1 MNPRAR
7 SRSGAVAALL
17 LVAALC
23 ALPAAANLTFTVIDP
38 DRIGPPDTTHV
49 FAGTITNGFAT
60 PRNASDLFFDF
71 SGFDPAVLSPT
82 QLFGLVD
89 FVIPAGGTTAI
100 MDLFEL
106 HVGAA
111 TFGATYF
118 ADVTVQDVFG
128 LFSPPLTV
136 SITVLPEPATT
147 WLTLVAFAALAS
159 AMRVRRMR

>member
-17 LVAALC
+17 LVAALY
-23 ALPAAANLTFTVIDP
+23 ALPAAANLTLTVVDP
-38 DRIGPPDTTHV
+38 DRTGPPDTTYV

-71 SGFDPAVLSPT
+71 SGFDPAVLSPA

-89 FVIPAGGTTAI
+89 FVIPAGGTTAL
-100 MDLFEL
+100 MDLFEV

-111 TFGATYF
+111 AFGATYF

-128 LFSPPLTV
+128 HFSPPLTI
-136 SITVLPEPATT
+136 SITLLPEPSTA
-147 WLTLVAFAALAS
+147 WLVLVAFAALAG
-159 AMRVRRMR
+159 AMRSRRLR